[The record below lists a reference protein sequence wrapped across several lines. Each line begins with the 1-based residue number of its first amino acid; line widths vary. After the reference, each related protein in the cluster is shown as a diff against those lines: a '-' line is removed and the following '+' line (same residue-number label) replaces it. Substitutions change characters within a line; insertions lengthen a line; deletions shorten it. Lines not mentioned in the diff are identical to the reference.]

1 MYAMFAVVYICCRG
15 RAVTNVVR
23 TCSPSSL
30 LKRQLNMFKLEFLMN
45 CALQHNGIKI
55 LMDVYQTVLAN
66 PSPLGNVDVIYVKEN
81 RLISV
86 LCIIQTRRFL
96 ECSEVPVVGMLKV
109 SYICYILTQ
118 LAKSLHPI

>member
-1 MYAMFAVVYICCRG
+1 MMG
-15 RAVTNVVR
+15 
-23 TCSPSSL
+23 
-30 LKRQLNMFKLEFLMN
+30 
-45 CALQHNGIKI
+45 
-55 LMDVYQTVLAN
+55 VYQTVLAN

-109 SYICYILTQ
+109 SYICYCRNLLNLCTR
-118 LAKSLHPI
+118 SRPISVKHMTNV